1 MSSADKYKVYGN
13 VFDRYTIN
21 NLNRLSARHL
31 FDELKSPISIGK
43 EANIFSAENGSSE
56 QQIIVKI
63 YRLQSCN
70 FNKMYDYLCQDPR
83 FVALKKQ
90 KRKIVFAW
98 TQREYRNI
106 LKARELGVAVPRPLE
121 ILDNILLLEY
131 IGDPTSSEIAPK
143 LKDLDYKSMNRDDLR
158 ELYNDVVQNMIKLH
172 DGGLVHGDLS
182 EFNILY
188 HDGQVIFIDFSQ
200 ATTEKSSDYKELLD
214 RDVRN
219 IVTFFKRKGLSVTE
233 SDLKNTIFKR

>member
-1 MSSADKYKVYGN
+1 MSSSDKYKVYGN

-43 EANIFSAENGSSE
+43 EANIFSAENGSE
-56 QQIIVKI
+56 KNQIIVKI
-63 YRLQSCN
+63 YRLQTCN

-106 LKARELGVAVPRPLE
+106 LKARELGVTVPMPLE
-121 ILDNILLLEY
+121 VLDNILLLEY
-131 IGDPTSSEIAPK
+131 LGDASTNTVAPK
-143 LKDLDYKSMNRDDLR
+143 LKDLDYKNMAKKDLQF
-158 ELYNDVVQNMIKLH
+158 LYDDVVQNMKKLH
-172 DGGLVHGDLS
+172 QGGLVHGDLS

-188 HDGQVIFIDFSQ
+188 HDEHVIFIDFSQ
-200 ATTEKSSDYKELLD
+200 ATTEKSDDYAELLD

-219 IVTFFKRKGLSVTE
+219 ITVFFNRKGLQVTE
-233 SDLKNTIFKR
+233 LELKNTIFKK